1 MVGRRDKTRNQLLD
15 AVIMVII
22 SVCLCVTIDSGYNQN
37 KDSIVDVEADAT
49 QSDALE
55 IKESIPDDL
64 YIVMCSGY
72 VNLRSSPSSE
82 NGYNVIGS
90 IYSLTPCALEDK
102 NDGWCYIRIAD
113 KKGYVQDKY
122 LVKANDENLAQCKIF
137 TGLAK
142 KDIFEYDAPRLSLSD
157 ILVPGLEPE
166 KDENGHVE
174 RYRHIEGDKL
184 NKFYF
189 KPREYSNTLGI
200 ITTGS
205 RLSLMSYDDDWYM
218 LINESNDYTFV
229 KRSSVEITGERYREV
244 DAPKKKASF
253 MSEFSNF
260 GVYVGDTTIEVKEQ
274 QDLGSKSLGILPPSC
289 GVDILSESDEWYEI
303 SSGLLHGY
311 IPKGHVLTGDE
322 AKVYGENHSSLKAF
336 TSSEIQSVYTE
347 PSRLGKVWTR
357 TGKNQVYDVLNRDG
371 YWVEIDL
378 GSGDETETPDRA
390 YMSIDD
396 GTVSI
401 KYSLNVG
408 IPYLNLMGNQD
419 APKEVITKT
428 EENLRLDIIGYAC
441 QFIGNPYVWGGTSLT
456 NGADCSGFCQSVLR
470 KYNIYIPRVSRDQ
483 AKVGLPVE
491 SPDQLKPGDLIFYA
505 NSSGIVNHVAMY
517 IGNGMIVN
525 AGSAKSGICI
535 NTYNY
540 RTPVAMRNV
549 IGNR

>member
-1 MVGRRDKTRNQLLD
+1 MTWRRDRARNQWIDAIIMMVISICLCLTIDVYYSSTEKQSIGIDNQLD
-15 AVIMVII
+15 ATV
-22 SVCLCVTIDSGYNQN
+22 
-37 KDSIVDVEADAT
+37 
-49 QSDALE
+49 SDASE
-55 IKESIPDDL
+55 VGVEVPDNI

-72 VNLRSSPSSE
+72 VNLRSSPSLE

-90 IYSLTPCALEDK
+90 IYNLTPCALMSEE
-102 NDGWCYIRIAD
+102 DGWCYICIAE
-113 KKGYVQDKY
+113 KEGYIQDKY
-122 LVKANDENLAQCKIF
+122 LVKANEKNLAQCKLF
-137 TGLAK
+137 DGLAK
-142 KDIFEYDAPRLSLSD
+142 KDIFEYDSPNLSLSD
-157 ILVPGLEPE
+157 ILIPGLELDKNSIRAYSLGE
-166 KDENGHVE
+166 LKNG
-174 RYRHIEGDKL
+174 DTD
-184 NKFYF
+184 FYF
-189 KPREYSNTLGI
+189 KPRKISNTLGI
-200 ITTGS
+200 ITANS
-205 RLSLMSYDDDWYM
+205 KLSLMDYNEEWYM
-218 LINESNDYTFV
+218 LTNDSNDYTFV
-229 KRSSVEITGERYREV
+229 RKSGVEITGEHYREV
-244 DAPKKKASF
+244 GAPKKKASF

-260 GVYVGDTTIEVKEQ
+260 GVYIGDATIEVKEQ
-274 QDLGSKSLGILPPSC
+274 QSNDSKSLGILPPSC
-289 GVDILSESDEWYEI
+289 GIDIVSESDDWYEI

-311 IPKGHVLTGDE
+311 IPKGHVLTGDK
-322 AKVYGENHSSLKAF
+322 AKVYGESNSNLKAF
-336 TSSEIQSVYTE
+336 TSDEIQSVYTE
-347 PSRLGKVWTR
+347 PSRLSRVWTR

-378 GSGDETETPDRA
+378 GSGDETETPDKA
-390 YMSIDD
+390 YISIDD

-408 IPYLNLMGNQD
+408 IPYLNLIGNQD
-419 APKEVITKT
+419 APKEVISKT

-456 NGADCSGFCQSVLR
+456 NGADCSGFCQSVL
-470 KYNIYIPRVSRDQ
+470 KKHNIYIPRVSRDQ

-505 NSSGIVNHVAMY
+505 NSAGVVNHVAMY